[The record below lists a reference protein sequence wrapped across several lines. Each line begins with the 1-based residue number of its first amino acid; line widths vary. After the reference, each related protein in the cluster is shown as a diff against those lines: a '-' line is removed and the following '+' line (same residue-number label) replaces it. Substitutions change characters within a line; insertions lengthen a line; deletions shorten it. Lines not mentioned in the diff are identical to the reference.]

1 MTRLASR
8 YVGLWLLVLVVA
20 QGCENASI
28 FAPAGS
34 IIILTA
40 ADPVIPLGGQT
51 TLRVVATE
59 RSQTPVPRDTVV
71 TFQTTLGR
79 VDPSE
84 GLTVDGVATTTL
96 FAEQT
101 AGTAMGQSLLRR
113 SDIRDRVRP
122 HRICDAA
129 RAVDQHQS
137 PTL

>member
-1 MTRLASR
+1 MTRPSSR
-8 YVGLWLLVLVVA
+8 YVGLGLLVLVVA

-28 FAPAGS
+28 FAPSDS
-34 IIILTA
+34 IVILTA

-59 RSQTPVPRDTVV
+59 RTRVPVPRDTVV

-84 GLTVDGVATTTL
+84 GRTVDGVTTTTL

-101 AGTAMGQSLLRR
+101 AGTAM
-113 SDIRDRVRP
+113 VR
-122 HRICDAA
+122 AFSGG
-129 RAVDQHQS
+129 AVSETVSVQIGS
-137 PTL
+137 TMPPAP